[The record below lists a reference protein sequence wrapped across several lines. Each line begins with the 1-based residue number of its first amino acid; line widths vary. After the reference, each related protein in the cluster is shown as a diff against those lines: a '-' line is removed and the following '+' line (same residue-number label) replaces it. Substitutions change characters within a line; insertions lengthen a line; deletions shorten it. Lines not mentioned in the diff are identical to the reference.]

1 MPSELYSDEYYEEI
15 RRDFL
20 KLGSPDSADAV
31 VQLLR
36 IRDQL
41 ARDNVLQPYYSRGAR
56 RFQKFSRPEEYG
68 NPFGGL
74 LFSYSLSDADR
85 VEILEYFGKDPK
97 IIPWNRLGTRAQ
109 IIRACK
115 ITGME
120 VPSDIIAVGCGDP
133 SCRNCG
139 CN

>member
-1 MPSELYSDEYYEEI
+1 MSPELYSDEYYEEI
-15 RRDFL
+15 RQDFL

-31 VQLLR
+31 VELFR
-36 IRDQL
+36 IRDKMMQNSYL
-41 ARDNVLQPYYSRGAR
+41 PPYYPRGAM

-74 LFSYSLSDADR
+74 LFSYSLSDADH

-115 ITGME
+115 ITGVE
-120 VPSDIIAVGCGDP
+120 VPLDIIAVGCGNP
-133 SCRNCG
+133 SCTDCG